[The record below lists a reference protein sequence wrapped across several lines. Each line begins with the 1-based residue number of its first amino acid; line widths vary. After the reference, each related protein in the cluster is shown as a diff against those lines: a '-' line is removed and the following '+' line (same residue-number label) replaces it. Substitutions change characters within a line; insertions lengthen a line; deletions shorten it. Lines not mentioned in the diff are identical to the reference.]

1 MSREEAIEFMKAERN
16 APPDLNQTALEHGS
30 MMPDEPTLGELN
42 ACMKVLRWMRNCDT
56 GLHESWQ
63 MPLLEIAGVVRG
75 IRDVRHTPNDP
86 SSATRPTRG
95 YACNQS
101 AMAGFAAA
109 HG

>member
-1 MSREEAIEFMKAERN
+1 MEKIASMSREEAIEFMKAERN

-63 MPLLEIAGVVRG
+63 MP
-75 IRDVRHTPNDP
+75 RHHTA
-86 SSATRPTRG
+86 SR
-95 YACNQS
+95 
-101 AMAGFAAA
+101 
-109 HG
+109 

>member
-1 MSREEAIEFMKAERN
+1 MEKIASMSREDAIEFLKAERN
-16 APPDLNQTALEHGS
+16 APLDLDQTALEHGS

-42 ACMKVLRWMRNCDT
+42 AALKVLRWMRNGDI

-86 SSATRPTRG
+86 SSATRPPN
-95 YACNQS
+95 A
-101 AMAGFAAA
+101 
-109 HG
+109 